1 MVTFTTDQA
10 RGLIT
15 KNLNLSEHSSG
26 KQTLDHLDF
35 LEFPEVENNVKADV
49 DFLKKSELVNV
60 SEGSYKLLT
69 TKTETYQAFFLF

>member
-15 KNLNLSEHSSG
+15 KNLNLSENSKG
-26 KQTLDHLDF
+26 KETLDKIDF

-49 DFLKKSELVNV
+49 EFLKKNELVDV
-60 SEGSYKLLT
+60 SCGG
-69 TKTETYQAFFLF
+69 